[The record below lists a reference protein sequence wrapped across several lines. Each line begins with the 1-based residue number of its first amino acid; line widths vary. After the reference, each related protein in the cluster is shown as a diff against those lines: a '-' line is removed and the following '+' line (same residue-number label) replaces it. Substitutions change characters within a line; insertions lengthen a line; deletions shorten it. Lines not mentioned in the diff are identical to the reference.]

1 MTRSQSARR
10 AALVG
15 LAMLLAVTGI
25 ARAEEPTSAG
35 FVTTLVGSA
44 TVTRVAQPQAV
55 ALRFKDNVYLRDRIA
70 TEENSVVRVL
80 LGGKAIVTARE
91 LSVLTIT
98 EDLNGS
104 RIALQSGRIAVG
116 VQRPK
121 MRPGEVLEIRTH
133 NAIVA
138 VRGTVLVVEVVPS
151 ASGQA
156 GNMDT
161 VVHVLKGLVDVSS
174 HGTGVQA
181 PVAVGYMQSVR
192 VTGPVVG
199 AVQPL
204 SPDGAKQIHADF
216 DARQPEHAA
225 VPDTQ
230 RKQMIAIRQLEA
242 AALAKALVPAKPGEA
257 PIALVKATTGL
268 ADGHVKELTEGVADL
283 TKDVTSLVG
292 VVGDVAGDL
301 LDDLA
306 GSLVSDLTG
315 GLVKDV
321 TGLTKDLASDI
332 TKDLANLVPIRAG
345 QPVGGALLGGLLGG
359 GGVVPGGGLLGGL
372 TGGGSGG
379 GSGGGTGGG
388 LASSGGGAV
397 GGAVAGLGGAVS
409 GVSGGLGG
417 AVSGLGGAVGG
428 VSGGLG
434 GAVSGLGGAV
444 GGVTGGLGGAVG
456 GLGGAV
462 GGAVGGLGGA
472 VGGLGGAV
480 GGAVGGLGGALGGAT
495 GGGATG
501 GGGGGGLLGGLLGR

>member
-1 MTRSQSARR
+1 MTRSQSARS

-15 LAMLLAVTGI
+15 LAMLLSVTAI

-44 TVTRVAQPQAV
+44 SVTRVAQPQAV

-199 AVQPL
+199 SVQPL

-216 DARQPEHAA
+216 DARQPEHVA

-242 AALAKALVPAKPGEA
+242 AALAKALVPATPGQAA
-257 PIALVKATTGL
+257 PPSQVKATAGL
-268 ADGHVKELTEGVADL
+268 TDGSVKELTEGVADL
-283 TKDVTSLVG
+283 TKDVTGLVG
-292 VVGDVAGDL
+292 VVGDVAGNL

-306 GSLVSDLTG
+306 GSLVKDLAG
-315 GLVKDV
+315 GLVKNV

-345 QPVGGALLGGLLGG
+345 QPVSGSVLGGLLGG
-359 GGVVPGGGLLGGL
+359 TTLSSGSLAGAL
-372 TGGGSGG
+372 TS
-379 GSGGGTGGG
+379 SGGTGGTVAG
-388 LASSGGGAV
+388 TSGTGSTSGTLGGTVGGVTGSLGGTVTSLGGAV
-397 GGAVAGLGGAVS
+397 GGVTSSLGGTVSGLGGTVGGVTGSLGGTVS
-409 GVSGGLGG
+409 GLGG
-417 AVSGLGGAVGG
+417 TVGGVTGSLGGAVGG

-434 GAVSGLGGAV
+434 GAVGGLGGAV
-444 GGVTGGLGGAVG
+444 GGVVG
-456 GLGGAV
+456 GLGGAI
-462 GGAVGGLGGA
+462 GGTSGGTSGGS
-472 VGGLGGAV
+472 
-480 GGAVGGLGGALGGAT
+480 
-495 GGGATG
+495 
-501 GGGGGGLLGGLLGR
+501 GGGLLGGLLGK